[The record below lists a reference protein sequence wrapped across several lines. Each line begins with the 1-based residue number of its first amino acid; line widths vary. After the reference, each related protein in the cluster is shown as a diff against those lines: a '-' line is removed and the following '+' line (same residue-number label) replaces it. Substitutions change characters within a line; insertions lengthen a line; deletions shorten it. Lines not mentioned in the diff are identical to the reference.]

1 MKTNP
6 KKTMETCMMTKKNLC
21 AKKMKTVKKNQTARS
36 QIWKICQTSSV
47 TMANGTNVKSNQSIW
62 ARSNVKPTSACFTVW
77 KVSWLKVMPKPNV
90 KRTKMEYGNS
100 IKNLE
105 CVSNAAMTVQ
115 RWKCLIWK
123 NQIMKTRRNLCAK
136 KAKTAKKNQ
145 KNQCVT
151 KVTKPMIVTMKKNRI
166 TMMRS
171 QCAKKVKTAKKNRT
185 ARSLIWKKC
194 QMSLVTMANGISV
207 KSNPS
212 IWVKSN
218 AKPTN
223 VCFTVWKASWL
234 KATEKPNA
242 KRTRVANG
250 SSTRNSVPVSNAVM
264 IAQKSRCQK
273 CQKMKKNQKTKKRNL
288 KTKKRNLKTKKR
300 SQKTRKKQV
309 KPRVFPEMTANG
321 KNANLNQL
329 KMVKS
334 LAWMLS
340 AVLNVKKASW

>member
-1 MKTNP
+1 MMIWKTTWKTNQISPIWKTMKMTKWTMKTNQKTMKTNP

-136 KAKTAKKNQ
+136 KAKTAKKN
-145 KNQCVT
+145 
-151 KVTKPMIVTMKKNRI
+151 
-166 TMMRS
+166 
-171 QCAKKVKTAKKNRT
+171 RT

-194 QMSLVTMANGISV
+194 QMSLVTMAN
-207 KSNPS
+207 
-212 IWVKSN
+212 
-218 AKPTN
+218 
-223 VCFTVWKASWL
+223 
-234 KATEKPNA
+234 
-242 KRTRVANG
+242 
-250 SSTRNSVPVSNAVM
+250 
-264 IAQKSRCQK
+264 
-273 CQKMKKNQKTKKRNL
+273 
-288 KTKKRNLKTKKR
+288 
-300 SQKTRKKQV
+300 
-309 KPRVFPEMTANG
+309 
-321 KNANLNQL
+321 
-329 KMVKS
+329 
-334 LAWMLS
+334 
-340 AVLNVKKASW
+340 